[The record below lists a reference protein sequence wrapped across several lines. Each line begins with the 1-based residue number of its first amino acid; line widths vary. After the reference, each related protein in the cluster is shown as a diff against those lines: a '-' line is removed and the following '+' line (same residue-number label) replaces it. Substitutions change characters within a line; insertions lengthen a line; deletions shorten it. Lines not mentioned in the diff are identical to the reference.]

1 MKMSSLS
8 SFSSSSCI
16 LFSVVSPSLALN
28 WVVTMQLSL

>member
-8 SFSSSSCI
+8 SSSSSCI

-28 WVVTMQLSL
+28 WVVTVQLSV

>member
-8 SFSSSSCI
+8 SSSSCI

-28 WVVTMQLSL
+28 WVVTVQLSL